1 MNKITVIIDGSN
13 FYHRSKRMCPKVHL
27 TNFGYRGMVE
37 KIIGRVK
44 SRIIYCVGEIK
55 REPGNKKSE
64 TMYAQQQ
71 SMFYHLEKQKIEVF
85 KGYMLKSDG
94 KYHEKGVDVWMA
106 VEIVKGALKDEYD
119 CCYLFSSDTDIIPAI
134 LEAKLV
140 GKEVVYVGF
149 DNSLSRAMVKNCAR
163 SVVIKKEMLGE

>member
-1 MNKITVIIDGSN
+1 
-13 FYHRSKRMCPKVHL
+13 
-27 TNFGYRGMVE
+27 
-37 KIIGRVK
+37 
-44 SRIIYCVGEIK
+44 
-55 REPGNKKSE
+55 
-64 TMYAQQQ
+64 MYAQQQ
-71 SMFYHLEKQKIEVF
+71 SLFYHLEKQKIEVF